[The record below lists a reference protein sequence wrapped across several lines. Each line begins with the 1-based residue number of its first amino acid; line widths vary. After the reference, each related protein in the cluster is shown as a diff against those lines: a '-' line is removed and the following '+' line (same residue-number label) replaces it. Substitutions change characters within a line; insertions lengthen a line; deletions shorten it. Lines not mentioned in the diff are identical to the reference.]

1 MAYPKRAVTARQ
13 REVIE
18 ANTMDEAAR
27 ILGISKSTVSSICRA
42 EGIKCVSNAG
52 RGGLPRGQLCDE
64 VRSLWNKDYSVAYIC
79 DNYDLK
85 ASAVCGMLGI
95 ETLSGIS
102 LYLGKTVLER
112 VEDLADD
119 EGMSVDWTVA
129 RLMEDHPLV
138 ASADVF

>member
-1 MAYPKRAVTARQ
+1 MAYPKRAVTTRQ

-42 EGIKCVSNAG
+42 EGIRCVSNAG

-64 VRSLWNKDYSVAYIC
+64 VRGMWAADCSVAYIC
-79 DNYDLK
+79 DHYDLK

-112 VEDLADD
+112 VEDVADD
-119 EGMSVDWTVA
+119 ESMSVDWTVA
-129 RLMEDHPLV
+129 KLMEYHPLV
-138 ASADVF
+138 ASDGVV